1 MTYGGDR
8 PAGGD
13 RSGPDKRKDTLMAV
27 VSLSGFRTEP
37 GRLADHMA
45 ASVEA
50 LGHLRR
56 LGLQAIL
63 LQPIA
68 GADVGSLAIVVN
80 YADNAAYA
88 AALQQIAADE
98 QWQEFL
104 ARVMAAGSAEQD
116 ESTLMNDL
124 DANFQPSADR
134 PLGVLLAT
142 QWRAKDGR
150 LTEFIGKMA
159 ESVPHIERMGGAA
172 RTMQSVVGRHPMTFM
187 FSTAFADLDAY
198 GAYADRSA
206 SDAEWQAF
214 WAAALNDPTADLIRT
229 GLYLN
234 IGDS

>member
-1 MTYGGDR
+1 
-8 PAGGD
+8 
-13 RSGPDKRKDTLMAV
+13 MAV
-27 VSLSGFRTEP
+27 VSLSGFSTEP
-37 GRLADHMA
+37 GRTADHMA
-45 ASVEA
+45 ASMEA

-56 LGLQAIL
+56 LGLEAIL
-63 LQPIA
+63 LQPI
-68 GADVGSLAIVVN
+68 VGGDIGTLALVVN

-104 ARVMAAGSAEQD
+104 ARAMAGASAVQV
-116 ESTLMNDL
+116 ESSLMNDL

-150 LTEFIGKMA
+150 LADFMGKVA
-159 ESVPHIERMGGAA
+159 ESAPHIERMGGAA
-172 RTMQSVVGRHPMTFM
+172 RMMQSIVGRYPMTTM
-187 FSTAFADLDAY
+187 VSTGFADLDAY
-198 GAYADRSA
+198 GAYADQTA

-214 WAAALNDPTADLIRT
+214 WAGALNDPTADLIRT
-229 GLYLN
+229 GVWLN

>member
-1 MTYGGDR
+1 
-8 PAGGD
+8 
-13 RSGPDKRKDTLMAV
+13 MAV

-37 GRLADHMA
+37 GRTADHMA
-45 ASVEA
+45 ASMEA

-56 LGLQAIL
+56 LGLEAIL

-68 GADVGSLAIVVN
+68 GGDIGTLALVVN

-104 ARVMAAGSAEQD
+104 ARAMAGASAVQV
-116 ESTLMNDL
+116 ESSLMNDL

-150 LTEFIGKMA
+150 LADFMGKVA

-172 RTMQSVVGRHPMTFM
+172 RTMQSIVGRYPMTTM
-187 FSTAFADLDAY
+187 ISTAFADLDAY
-198 GAYADRSA
+198 GAYSDQTA

-214 WAAALNDPTADLIRT
+214 WAGALNDPTADLIRT
-229 GLYLN
+229 GVWLN